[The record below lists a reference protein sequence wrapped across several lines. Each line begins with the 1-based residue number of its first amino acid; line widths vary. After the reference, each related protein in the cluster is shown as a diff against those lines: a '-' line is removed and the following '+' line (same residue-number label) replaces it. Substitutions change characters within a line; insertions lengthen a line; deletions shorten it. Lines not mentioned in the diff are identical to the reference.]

1 MRRIFALALALSLI
15 PALSEAAP
23 ARTASTHQAA
33 GQTAAEKHEAR
44 LDKLFAELKREDNA
58 DQAKVIANQ
67 IWAEWRDSGSAT
79 IDLLMQW
86 SGDAVKKQNYAA
98 ALDFLDQVTVLEPD
112 FAEGWNQRATVHFLM
127 HNYAK
132 SMADIDRTLMLEPRH
147 FGALSGMGAIFSA
160 IGKKKL
166 ALAAYERALA
176 VYPMMRTAQKQVLK
190 LTEEIAGSPI

>member
-1 MRRIFALALALSLI
+1 MFALALALALI
-15 PALSEAAP
+15 PALCEAAP
-23 ARTASTHQAA
+23 ARTSAEQPTV
-33 GQTAAEKHEAR
+33 GQTSAEKHKAR
-44 LDKLFAELKREDNA
+44 LDKLFAELKRETNA
-58 DQAKVIANQ
+58 DQANVIANQ

-86 SGDAVKKQNYAA
+86 SGDAAKKKNYSE
-98 ALDFLDQVTVLEPD
+98 ALDFLDQVTVLDPD
-112 FAEGWNQRATVHFLM
+112 FAEGWNQRATVHYLM

-176 VYPMMRTAQKQVLK
+176 VYPMMRTAQEQVLK
-190 LTEEIAGSPI
+190 LTEEIAGNPI